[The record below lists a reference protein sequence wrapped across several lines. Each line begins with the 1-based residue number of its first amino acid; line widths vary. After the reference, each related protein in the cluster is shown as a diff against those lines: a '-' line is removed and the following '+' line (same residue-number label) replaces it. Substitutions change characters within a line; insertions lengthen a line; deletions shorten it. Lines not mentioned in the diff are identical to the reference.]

1 MGKQK
6 TCHSCLAIGINN
18 AQRYGNLST
27 HIPSF
32 VEGFNEFPMLPIL
45 DTQIRTHSQNT
56 QTYTHVPDMAPRAR
70 LPPYSPV
77 PYPQSGVFTFG
88 DGAGEDLGAVGAER
102 SHSGWMLL
110 HPPLGAE
117 PTVPLWDVCML
128 SVRLARLL
136 LLLLLRSSCNPSASP
151 GSWLIHRQLAL
162 ALYPLLLSK
171 CLLMFI
177 FFFSSVSPSFTIS

>member
-102 SHSGWMLL
+102 SHSGRVLL
-110 HPPLGAE
+110 HPPLEAE
-117 PTVPLWDVCML
+117 PTVPPWDVCVL
-128 SVRLARLL
+128 SVCLPGLL
-136 LLLLLRSSCNPSASP
+136 LHSAAPPAIPLHSQAP
-151 GSWLIHRQLAL
+151 GS
-162 ALYPLLLSK
+162 S
-171 CLLMFI
+171 
-177 FFFSSVSPSFTIS
+177 TGG